1 MVQYEGIRVENQLG
15 FIGVLLQFVFLIYTK
30 EEFS

>member
-1 MVQYEGIRVENQLG
+1 VENQLG